1 MSRIRPKDTKPEMI
15 VRRIVHGLGYRYRLH
30 KPDLPGRPDLAL
42 TRHKKA
48 IFVHG
53 CFWHRHDDPGCR
65 LARLPKSNLDFWEKK
80 LEINKAR
87 DAANLAKMD
96 AIGWKSVVVWECN
109 IRDREQLKNELSQFL
124 AAKD

>member
-1 MSRIRPKDTKPEMI
+1 MI